1 MQMEILFIN
10 PLNAGQYW
18 KTVSSKSNYCE
29 KKKNACAW
37 KAEGKFPIVYGR
49 PRGSSPPH
57 PSQTNI
63 YSVSV
68 FNCDDKP
75 LLP

>member
-29 KKKNACAW
+29 KKKMHVPE
-37 KAEGKFPIVYGR
+37 KQRESF
-49 PRGSSPPH
+49 
-57 PSQTNI
+57 
-63 YSVSV
+63 
-68 FNCDDKP
+68 
-75 LLP
+75 L